1 MQRHPRCKL
10 LQVLAEADDI
20 YVDLNALR
28 PLLLAQ
34 LGDLLLNVLLQAG
47 LADEAE
53 GGVPL
58 PARWAGMQGL
68 TDLGFLFLL
77 SSYTGR
83 DLVDLF
89 QDSATKY
96 IVFGP
101 ALLTAGVVGN
111 QFRLPERPDFEQNPV
126 VKFLGGPARVRNFR
140 GVIETKISSTG
151 FSSLAIVVSTA
162 PKFETQTS

>member
-1 MQRHPRCKL
+1 MLRTAILFLGCILACAAGFAPPPGVRGGAVRRAPRC
-10 LQVLAEADDI
+10 VAPVRARI
-20 YVDLNALR
+20 GA
-28 PLLLAQ
+28 
-34 LGDLLLNVLLQAG
+34 
-47 LADEAE
+47 ADEAE

-140 GVIETKISSTG
+140 DKLFGSSR
-151 FSSLAIVVSTA
+151 SSFV
-162 PKFETQTS
+162 